1 MKNIFLL
8 FCLVW
13 MNTGW
18 AHESP
23 KPENKSLPKIVLLT
37 SLNLTSLK
45 PVFFQERYRT
55 YNLKLE
61 QQFREHFQQR
71 YRLEVRHYVRQ
82 NELWEVV
89 RSQDIAAVILVA
101 HAGSDTEQVAGIH
114 RAALVDLYG
123 YDMTA
128 VLQGIHP
135 LMKFLGVVGCDYKKN
150 LDLLVKTQLIKPNP
164 NLSTLFFD
172 KKIDATEGLKKTLL
186 EVDRVLK
193 KNSLAQLPADPIP
206 AKVSPIILE
215 VKRTIPVAENEVYHP
230 PIRIETSRG
239 QVLGVLPRAL
249 AGETQSLRIEVSEP
263 LRKLVVT
270 AGNNPFVLPEDVR
283 LGSFQFDSPSLKG
296 HWTVF
301 MNTEGQPLGTVS
313 HVYRYSEEL

>member
-1 MKNIFLL
+1 MKNVFLF
-8 FCLVW
+8 FCLVGIS
-13 MNTGW
+13 TGW

-37 SLNLTSLK
+37 SLNLTTMK
-45 PVFFQERYRT
+45 PIFFQERYRT

-61 QQFREHFQQR
+61 QQFREHFPQR
-71 YRLEVRHYVRQ
+71 YRLEVRHFIRQ
-82 NELWEVV
+82 NELWEAV
-89 RSQDIAAVILVA
+89 RSQDTAALILVA
-101 HAGSDTEQVAGIH
+101 HAGSDAEQVAGIH

-135 LMKFLGVVGCDYKKN
+135 EMKFLGIVGCDYKKN

-172 KKIDATEGLKKTLL
+172 KEIDPTEGLKKTLVEL
-186 EVDRVLK
+186 DRALK
-193 KNSLAQLPADPIP
+193 RESFSQLPPDPILTK
-206 AKVSPIILE
+206 ALPIIVE
-215 VKRTIPVAENEVYHP
+215 IKRIIPATENEVYHP
-230 PIRIETSRG
+230 PIRIETARG
-239 QVLGVLPRAL
+239 QVLGVLPRAV
-249 AGETQSLRIEVSEP
+249 AGETQSLRIEVSKP

-283 LGSFQFDSPSLKG
+283 LGNFQFESPSLKG

-301 MNTEGQPLGTVS
+301 TNTEGQPLGTVS
-313 HVYRYSEEL
+313 HVYRYNEE